1 MVILSPKYSFQLFPL
16 LLFYLPVSTLTF
28 TPPYPLNP
36 PDIYVCMIS
45 YAHNVAAQGK
55 YIAIIS
61 TTVETS
67 EPEAEIEPALE
78 LLEPI
83 DQK

>member
-1 MVILSPKYSFQLFPL
+1 
-16 LLFYLPVSTLTF
+16 
-28 TPPYPLNP
+28 
-36 PDIYVCMIS
+36 MIS

-55 YIAIIS
+55 YIAIAS

-67 EPEAEIEPALE
+67 DPEAEIEPALE

-83 DQK
+83 DQKSVYFAFYTVYNSKEKYLNNSSTAHLQVWYCFYTTGL

>member
-1 MVILSPKYSFQLFPL
+1 
-16 LLFYLPVSTLTF
+16 
-28 TPPYPLNP
+28 
-36 PDIYVCMIS
+36 MIS

-55 YIAIIS
+55 YIAIVS

-83 DQK
+83 DQKSVPHLHLLISELWLTVL

>member
-1 MVILSPKYSFQLFPL
+1 
-16 LLFYLPVSTLTF
+16 
-28 TPPYPLNP
+28 
-36 PDIYVCMIS
+36 MIS

-55 YIAIIS
+55 YIAIVS

-67 EPEAEIEPALE
+67 EPESEIEPALE

-83 DQK
+83 DQKSDFLHSIQSVL

>member
-1 MVILSPKYSFQLFPL
+1 
-16 LLFYLPVSTLTF
+16 
-28 TPPYPLNP
+28 
-36 PDIYVCMIS
+36 MIS

-55 YIAIIS
+55 YIAIVS

-67 EPEAEIEPALE
+67 EPENEIEPALE

-83 DQK
+83 DQKSVPCFTSAYSDFHVFIVIK

>member
-1 MVILSPKYSFQLFPL
+1 
-16 LLFYLPVSTLTF
+16 
-28 TPPYPLNP
+28 
-36 PDIYVCMIS
+36 MIS

-55 YIAIIS
+55 YIAIAS

-67 EPEAEIEPALE
+67 DPEAEIEPALE

-83 DQK
+83 DQKSVSSLFSAFYALFIWRRTFNNVNTK

>member
-1 MVILSPKYSFQLFPL
+1 MYCYRMHFLCVLC
-16 LLFYLPVSTLTF
+16 T
-28 TPPYPLNP
+28 
-36 PDIYVCMIS
+36 DIYVCMIS

-55 YIAIIS
+55 YIAIVS
-61 TTVETS
+61 TTVETA

-83 DQK
+83 DQKYVFCKLNLFCTYTVLP

>member
-1 MVILSPKYSFQLFPL
+1 MPS
-16 LLFYLPVSTLTF
+16 
-28 TPPYPLNP
+28 
-36 PDIYVCMIS
+36 DIYVCMIS

-55 YIAIIS
+55 YIAIVS

-83 DQK
+83 DQKSVVLQSFMSVSLQAPHLY

>member
-1 MVILSPKYSFQLFPL
+1 MLYN
-16 LLFYLPVSTLTF
+16 LPVFQSF
-28 TPPYPLNP
+28 CFCS

-55 YIAIIS
+55 YIAIVS
-61 TTVETS
+61 TTVETN
-67 EPEAEIEPALE
+67 EPEAEIQPALE

>member
-1 MVILSPKYSFQLFPL
+1 
-16 LLFYLPVSTLTF
+16 
-28 TPPYPLNP
+28 
-36 PDIYVCMIS
+36 MIS

-55 YIAIIS
+55 YIAIVS

-83 DQK
+83 DQKSVTSVDTLYFYASTAWHL